1 MRFLGIGDVCDLGD
15 MYHRLLRQG
24 HEVKVYIRSPN
35 AQDIYGG
42 MLDSIADWREA
53 LPWIREAGDDGIILF
68 EGVGFGHI
76 QDELRQ
82 DGYQVIGG
90 SAYGDLLEVNRAHGQ
105 SVFSRMGLPTANSH
119 SFTDYDAA
127 IAFITANPGRY
138 VFKLN
143 GVSALRTSNYVGML
157 EDGSDIQALLTVY
170 RKQSHDDIDFVLMDY
185 IDGIEVGIGAYFN
198 GESFLKP
205 ACLDWEHKRFFPG
218 SRGELTGE
226 MGTVVTYRGA
236 EIIFEKTLLRIEH
249 ELRENGYCGYI
260 NINLIAN
267 EAGLWP
273 LEFTSRFG
281 YPGYAICQ
289 ALHAEDWPSIFKKM
303 LNKSDSENSDTIN
316 IDTIETLDGF
326 STGVVLTVPPFP
338 YSHGY
343 VALSKGL
350 PILFRP
356 SMSKSDRQHLHLA
369 EVALVNGQ
377 LVTSG
382 EIGYVG
388 VATGIGAEIQESI
401 DNAYALADKVI
412 IPNMRYRNDIGDRVL
427 QGDYEGLKKLGY
439 FS

>member
-1 MRFLGIGDVCDLGD
+1 
-15 MYHRLLRQG
+15 
-24 HEVKVYIRSPN
+24 
-35 AQDIYGG
+35 
-42 MLDSIADWREA
+42 
-53 LPWIREAGDDGIILF
+53 
-68 EGVGFGHI
+68 
-76 QDELRQ
+76 
-82 DGYQVIGG
+82 
-90 SAYGDLLEVNRAHGQ
+90 
-105 SVFSRMGLPTANSH
+105 
-119 SFTDYDAA
+119 
-127 IAFITANPGRY
+127 
-138 VFKLN
+138 
-143 GVSALRTSNYVGML
+143 
-157 EDGSDIQALLTVY
+157 
-170 RKQSHDDIDFVLMDY
+170 
-185 IDGIEVGIGAYFN
+185 
-198 GESFLKP
+198 
-205 ACLDWEHKRFFPG
+205 
-218 SRGELTGE
+218 

-249 ELRENGYCGYI
+249 ELRESGYCGYI

-289 ALHAEDWPSIFKKM
+289 ALHTEDWPSIFKKM
-303 LNKSDSENSDTIN
+303 LNKSDSGNSDI
-316 IDTIETLDGF
+316 IETLDGF

-343 VALSKGL
+343 AALSKGL

-369 EVALVNGQ
+369 EVAIVNGQ

>member
-15 MYHRLLRQG
+15 MYHRLARQG
-24 HEVKVYIRSPN
+24 HEVKVYIRSPK

-42 MLDSIADWREA
+42 MLDTVADWRKA
-53 LPWIREAGDDGIILF
+53 LPWIRDAGDEGIILF
-68 EGVGFGHI
+68 ESVGFGHI
-76 QDELRQ
+76 QDALRE

-90 SAYGDLLEVNRAHGQ
+90 SSYGDMLEVNRAYGQ
-105 SVFSRMGLPTANSH
+105 AVFSRMGLPTANSH
-119 SFTDYDAA
+119 SFTDYDSA
-127 IAFITANPGRY
+127 IAFVIDNPGRY

-143 GVSALRTSNYVGML
+143 GISALRTSNYVGMMD
-157 EDGSDIQALLTVY
+157 DGSDILALLAVY
-170 RKQSHDDIDFVLMDY
+170 RKQSQDNIDFVLMDY
-185 IDGIEVGIGAYFN
+185 INGIEVGIGAYFN

-218 SRGELTGE
+218 SHGELTGE

-289 ALHAEDWPSIFKKM
+289 ALHTEDWPSIFKKM
-303 LNKSDSENSDTIN
+303 LTKKSSY
-316 IDTIETLDGF
+316 IETRDGF

-343 VALSKGL
+343 AALSKGL
-350 PILFRP
+350 PILFRH
-356 SMSKSDRQHLHLA
+356 SMSESDRQHLHLA
-369 EVALVNGQ
+369 EVAIVNEQ

-388 VATGIGAEIQESI
+388 VATGIGNEIQESI
-401 DNAYALADKVI
+401 NNAYALADKVI
-412 IPNMRYRNDIGDRVL
+412 IPNMRYRNDIGQRVL

-439 FS
+439 IS

>member
-15 MYHRLLRQG
+15 MYHRLARQG
-24 HEVKVYIRSPN
+24 HEVKVYIRSPK

-42 MLDSIADWREA
+42 MLDTVADWHVA

-68 EGVGFGHI
+68 ESIGFGHI

-82 DGYQVIGG
+82 NGYQVIGG
-90 SAYGDLLEVNRAHGQ
+90 SAYGDMLEVNRTNGQ

-119 SFTDYDAA
+119 SFTDYDSA
-127 IAFITANPGRY
+127 IAFVIANPERY

-143 GVSALRTSNYVGML
+143 GISALRTSNYVGMMD
-157 EDGSDIQALLTVY
+157 DGSDILALLAVY
-170 RKQSHDDIDFVLMDY
+170 RKQSHDNIDFVLMDY

-218 SRGELTGE
+218 SHGELTGE

-236 EIIFEKTLLRIEH
+236 EIIFEKTLSRIEH

-289 ALHAEDWPSIFKKM
+289 ALHTEDWPSIFKKM
-303 LNKSDSENSDTIN
+303 LTKKSSY
-316 IDTIETLDGF
+316 IETRDGF

-343 VALSKGL
+343 AALSKGL
-350 PILFRP
+350 PILFRH
-356 SMSKSDRQHLHLA
+356 SMSESDRQHLHLA
-369 EVALVNGQ
+369 EVAIVNEQ

-388 VATGIGAEIQESI
+388 VATGIGNEIQESI
-401 DNAYALADKVI
+401 NNAYALADKVI
-412 IPNMRYRNDIGDRVL
+412 IPNMRYRNDIGQRVL
-427 QGDYEGLKKLGY
+427 QNDYEDLKKLGY
-439 FS
+439 NS

>member
-15 MYHRLLRQG
+15 MYHRLTRQG
-24 HEVKVYIRSPN
+24 HEVKVYIRSPK

-42 MLDSIADWREA
+42 MLDTVTDWRKA
-53 LPWIREAGDDGIILF
+53 LPWIRDAGDEGIILF
-68 EGVGFGHI
+68 ESVGFGHI
-76 QDELRQ
+76 QDALRE

-90 SAYGDLLEVNRAHGQ
+90 SSYGDMLEVNRAYGQ
-105 SVFSRMGLPTANSH
+105 AVFSRMGLPTANSH
-119 SFTDYDAA
+119 SFTDYDSA
-127 IAFITANPGRY
+127 IAFVIDNPGRY

-143 GVSALRTSNYVGML
+143 GISALRTSNYVGMMD
-157 EDGSDIQALLTVY
+157 DGSDILALLAVY
-170 RKQSHDDIDFVLMDY
+170 RKQSQDNIDFVLMDY
-185 IDGIEVGIGAYFN
+185 INGIEVGIGAYFN

-218 SRGELTGE
+218 SHGELTGE

-289 ALHAEDWPSIFKKM
+289 ALHTEDWPSIFKKM
-303 LNKSDSENSDTIN
+303 LTKKSSY
-316 IDTIETLDGF
+316 IETRDGF

-343 VALSKGL
+343 AALSKGL
-350 PILFRP
+350 PILFRH
-356 SMSKSDRQHLHLA
+356 SMSESDRQHLHLA
-369 EVALVNGQ
+369 EVAIVNEQ

-388 VATGIGAEIQESI
+388 VATGIGNEIQESI
-401 DNAYALADKVI
+401 NNAYALADKVI
-412 IPNMRYRNDIGDRVL
+412 IPNMRYRNDIGQRVL

-439 FS
+439 IS

>member
-1 MRFLGIGDVCDLGD
+1 MRFLGIGEVCDLGD
-15 MYHRLLRQG
+15 MYHRLARQG
-24 HEVKVYIRSPN
+24 HEVKVYIRSPK

-42 MLDSIADWREA
+42 ILDTVADWHEA
-53 LPWIREAGDDGIILF
+53 LPWIREASDDGIILF
-68 EGVGFGHI
+68 ESIGFGHI
-76 QDELRQ
+76 QDALRE

-90 SAYGDLLEVNRAHGQ
+90 SSYGDMLEVNRAYGQ
-105 SVFSRMGLPTANSH
+105 AVFSRMGLPTANSH
-119 SFTDYDAA
+119 SFTDYDSA
-127 IAFITANPGRY
+127 IAFVIDNPGRY

-143 GVSALRTSNYVGML
+143 GISALRTSNYVGMMD
-157 EDGSDIQALLTVY
+157 DGSDILALLAVY
-170 RKQSHDDIDFVLMDY
+170 RKQSHDNIDFVLMDY
-185 IDGIEVGIGAYFN
+185 INGIEVGIGAYFN

-218 SRGELTGE
+218 SHGELTGE

-236 EIIFEKTLLRIEH
+236 EIIFEKTLLHIEH

-289 ALHAEDWPSIFKKM
+289 ALHTEDWPSIFKKM
-303 LNKSDSENSDTIN
+303 LTKKSSY
-316 IDTIETLDGF
+316 IETRDGF

-343 VALSKGL
+343 AALSKGL
-350 PILFRP
+350 PILFRH
-356 SMSKSDRQHLHLA
+356 SMSESDRQHLHLA
-369 EVALVNGQ
+369 EVAIVNEQ

-388 VATGIGAEIQESI
+388 VATGIGSEIQESI
-401 DNAYALADKVI
+401 NNAYALADKVI
-412 IPNMRYRNDIGDRVL
+412 IPNMRYRNDIGQRVL
-427 QGDYEGLKKLGY
+427 QNDYEDLKKLGY
-439 FS
+439 IS